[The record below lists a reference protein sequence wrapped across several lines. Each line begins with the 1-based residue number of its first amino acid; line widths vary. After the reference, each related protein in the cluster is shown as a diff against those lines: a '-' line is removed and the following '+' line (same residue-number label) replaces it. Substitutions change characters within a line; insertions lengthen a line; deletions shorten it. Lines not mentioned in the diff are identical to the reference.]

1 MKKASLKWLM
11 ALLALALVAASCS
24 GDETGSDETPT
35 TEAME
40 DDTSE
45 TTEAMEDE
53 DDGEAAE
60 TTEAMEDEMEDLS
73 GTSVTVFGSETDQE
87 ADAISA
93 VFADFAA
100 ETGINV
106 TFTGATDFSDQI
118 NAQIAGGNAPDIGI
132 YPQPGKVADF
142 AREGFLAQVPDDVV
156 GATAWGE
163 AFLAFGNVDGDQYGM
178 PVKADVKSLV
188 WYQPAKFAAAGYE
201 VPGTFTEFT
210 ELVAEMVANGDKAL
224 CVGIESGP
232 ATGWTYT
239 DWVEEM
245 VLRNLGGDVYDQWV
259 NHEIPFND
267 PQIVDQMQ
275 AVIDLWSPEAVFAPG
290 GSIATTPFG
299 DNGQALVDG
308 ECFMHRQASFFA
320 SRIPDGT
327 AFADGSEDAV
337 DVFYFPADDGRPVLG
352 AGTLAVAHD
361 DRPEVWAVVEYMGS
375 VEYANARQAA
385 QAEIKGGGLSGFLSA
400 AQGVDLGL
408 YTPLELSFLD
418 ILANATTF
426 RFDASDLMPADVG
439 AGTFWTEGTAA
450 VNGDITAK
458 EAADNIEASWPS

>member
-1 MKKASLKWLM
+1 MKKASLKWLLS
-11 ALLALALVAASCS
+11 LLAIAMVAASCS
-24 GDETGSDETPT
+24 GDEATTTTEGEEATAT

-40 DDTSE
+40 EEEGTA
-45 TTEAMEDE
+45 TTEAMEE
-53 DDGEAAE
+53 V
-60 TTEAMEDEMEDLS
+60 DLS
-73 GTSVTVFGSETDQE
+73 GTSVSVFGSETDQE
-87 ADAISA
+87 ADAVSA

-118 NAQIAGGNAPDIGI
+118 NAQVAGGNAPDIGL

-142 AREGFLAQVPDDVV
+142 AREGFLQEVPADVV
-156 GATAWGE
+156 SATDWE
-163 AFLAFGNVDGDQYGM
+163 ERFLGFGVVDGVQYGM
-178 PVKADVKSLV
+178 PTKADVKSLV

-201 VPGTFTEFT
+201 VPTTFTEFT
-210 ELVAEMVANGDKAL
+210 DLVAEMVAADQKAL

-232 ATGWTYT
+232 ATGWTFT

-245 VLRNLGGDVYDQWV
+245 VLRFEGGDVYDQWV
-259 NHEIPFND
+259 SHEIPFND
-267 PQIVDQMQ
+267 SAIVDQMQ

-352 AGTLAVAHD
+352 AGTLAVVHN

-375 VEYANARQAA
+375 VEYADARQAA

-400 AQGVDLGL
+400 AEGIDLSL

-426 RFDASDLMPADVG
+426 RFDASDLMPASVG
-439 AGTFWTEGTAA
+439 SGTFWTEGTAA
-450 VNGDITAK
+450 VNGDTPVQ